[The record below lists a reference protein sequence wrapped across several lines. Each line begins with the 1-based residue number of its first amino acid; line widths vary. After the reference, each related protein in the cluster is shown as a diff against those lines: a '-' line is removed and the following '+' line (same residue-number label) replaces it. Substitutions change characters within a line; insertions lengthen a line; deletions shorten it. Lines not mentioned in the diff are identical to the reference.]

1 MVCIGDIK
9 NNRNEEE
16 RMTHHIDF
24 IVAIMESIALNY
36 SIETRHD
43 RRYLR
48 SRLKTLKLALKDCF
62 QWELTKGQATII
74 KGELRYV
81 NKFKLGQNGKLHFN
95 TTGIDLFRV
104 AIEK

>member
-1 MVCIGDIK
+1 MK
-9 NNRNEEE
+9 
-16 RMTHHIDF
+16 HHIDF

-36 SIETRHD
+36 STETRHD

-62 QWELTKGQATII
+62 AWELTKGQATIV
-74 KGELRYV
+74 KGELRYLRS
-81 NKFKLGQNGKLHFN
+81 FKLGQNGKLHFN

-104 AIEK
+104 AMMVKQAKDTI

>member
-1 MVCIGDIK
+1 
-9 NNRNEEE
+9 
-16 RMTHHIDF
+16 MTHHINF

-36 SIETRHD
+36 STETRHD

-74 KGELRYV
+74 KGELRYLRS
-81 NKFKLGQNGKLHFN
+81 FKLGHNGKLHFN
-95 TTGIDLFRV
+95 KDIIDLFRV

>member
-1 MVCIGDIK
+1 
-9 NNRNEEE
+9 
-16 RMTHHIDF
+16 MTHHIDF

-36 SIETRHD
+36 STETRHD

-62 QWELTKGQATII
+62 AWELTEGQATIV

-81 NKFKLGQNGKLHFN
+81 SVFKLGQNGAVHFDKAL
-95 TTGIDLFRV
+95 IDLFKT
-104 AIEK
+104 AIQK